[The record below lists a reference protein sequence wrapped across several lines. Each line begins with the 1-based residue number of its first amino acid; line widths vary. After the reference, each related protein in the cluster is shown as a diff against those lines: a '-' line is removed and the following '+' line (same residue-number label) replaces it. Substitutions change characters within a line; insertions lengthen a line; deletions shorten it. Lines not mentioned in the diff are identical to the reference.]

1 MVRGSPLPSRASLPG
16 TGSPLRSTGGM
27 VASTEGLVG
36 NQTTEY
42 SHRLRFST
50 GLIVTP
56 PRSRRHFRVCRVNT
70 ARAKSTYAQYPQAR
84 LANMFRYFILMVVL
98 LLDPAA
104 VQLLLAAT
112 SAGP

>member
-1 MVRGSPLPSRASLPG
+1 
-16 TGSPLRSTGGM
+16 
-27 VASTEGLVG
+27 
-36 NQTTEY
+36 
-42 SHRLRFST
+42 
-50 GLIVTP
+50 
-56 PRSRRHFRVCRVNT
+56 VNT

-98 LLDPAA
+98 LPDPAA